1 MSPAR
6 LQPFPLAVLPDPAF
20 ALDGEQRVV
29 AANPLAGTMYRAAP
43 ETLVG
48 RCVDELLDD
57 AGPLRAA
64 VEAGRAVS
72 ALPLTG
78 RRANGVPFMVDVSA
92 RVLDDGRLLCMLR
105 EADRARI
112 VDEARRHF
120 DVAFEQIPI
129 GMALY
134 NPDGEYVRV
143 NDALCRFLA
152 RPAADLLGTRDQV
165 LTHPD
170 DRASDIEAAWRVL
183 RGEFSTWQCEKRF
196 VRPDGEIVWA
206 AANLTFLRDEHGRP
220 LCWMGHFQDITERR
234 RQEGQWRRLAE
245 RDPLTDLLNR
255 RHFAD
260 ELTHAL
266 ELMARDGGTAALLLI
281 DLDDFKD
288 VNDSHGHAAGDVV
301 LCAVADILR
310 ARVRRGDFT
319 ARLGGD
325 EFAVLLVDCS
335 LEDAMRVADD
345 VIAGISGERF
355 PVARGCRIS
364 ASVGV
369 VSLPRDGIGTDGLMA
384 AADRAMYDAKAVG
397 GGRVRTS

>member
-1 MSPAR
+1 M
-6 LQPFPLAVLPDPAF
+6 
-20 ALDGEQRVV
+20 
-29 AANPLAGTMYRAAP
+29 
-43 ETLVG
+43 
-48 RCVDELLDD
+48 
-57 AGPLRAA
+57 
-64 VEAGRAVS
+64 
-72 ALPLTG
+72 
-78 RRANGVPFMVDVSA
+78 
-92 RVLDDGRLLCMLR
+92 
-105 EADRARI
+105 
-112 VDEARRHF
+112 
-120 DVAFEQIPI
+120 
-129 GMALY
+129 
-134 NPDGEYVRV
+134 
-143 NDALCRFLA
+143 
-152 RPAADLLGTRDQV
+152 
-165 LTHPD
+165 
-170 DRASDIEAAWRVL
+170 
-183 RGEFSTWQCEKRF
+183 
-196 VRPDGEIVWA
+196 RPDGEIVWA

-255 RHFAD
+255 RHFGD

-288 VNDSHGHAAGDVV
+288 VNDSYGHAAGDAV

-325 EFAVLLVDCS
+325 EFAVLLLDCS

-345 VIAGISGERF
+345 VITGISGERF
-355 PVARGCRIS
+355 PVAQDCRIS

-369 VSLPRDGIGTDGLMA
+369 VSLPRDGIGADGLMA